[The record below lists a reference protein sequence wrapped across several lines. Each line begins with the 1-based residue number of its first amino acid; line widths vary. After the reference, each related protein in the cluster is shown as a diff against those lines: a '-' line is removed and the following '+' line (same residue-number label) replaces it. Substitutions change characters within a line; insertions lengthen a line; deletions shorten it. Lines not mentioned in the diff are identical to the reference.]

1 MRIAV
6 ASGKGGTG
14 KTTLATNLAVAI
26 GRLGIDT
33 TYVDCDVEE
42 PNGHIFLK
50 PIVEETKSAGIPVPV
65 VDGEACTGC
74 GKCGEVC
81 QYSAIVC
88 INKKVLVFPDLCHGC
103 GGCLRFCPEKAITE
117 RHKMIGS
124 IERGASNG
132 TRVLQGKLKV
142 GEVLS
147 PPVIRAV
154 KKWIPNKGI
163 VILDS
168 PPGTSCPV
176 IEAVKDTDFVLLV
189 TEPTPFGLNDL
200 KLAVSMTREL
210 GPPMG
215 VVINRCD
222 VGDDEVEAYCLKE
235 GIRVFLKIPD
245 DKRVAKAYSRGDLL
259 IDAVPGYAKRLHS
272 LFIEIAKEVGQ

>member
-1 MRIAV
+1 VAV
-6 ASGKGGTG
+6 S
-14 KTTLATNLAVAI
+14 
-26 GRLGIDT
+26 RLGIDS

-50 PIVEETKSAGIPVPV
+50 PTIEECWPVSIPVPA
-65 VDGEACTGC
+65 VDENGCTGC
-74 GKCGEVC
+74 GRCDEVC

-88 INKKVLVFPDLCHGC
+88 INNKVLLFPELCHGC
-103 GGCLRFCPEKAITE
+103 GGCSRFCPENVITE
-117 RHKMIGS
+117 RGREIGS
-124 IERGASNG
+124 VERGASNG
-132 TRVLQGKLKV
+132 VRVVQGRLKV
-142 GEVLS
+142 GEALS

-154 KKWIPNKGI
+154 KKGIPSEGI
-163 VILDS
+163 AVLDS

-176 IEAVKDTDFVLLV
+176 IEATKESDFVLLV

-210 GPPMG
+210 GLPTG
-215 VVINRCD
+215 LVINRCD
-222 VGDDEVEAYCLKE
+222 VGDEGVEEYCSKE

-259 IDAVPGYAKRLHS
+259 LNTVPGYEKGLSS
-272 LFIEIAKEVGQ
+272 LFVEIAKEMGQ